1 MDDSP
6 TQLIYLHQLIC
17 SSNLGDSSKS
27 LSLMNNEPM
36 RLLLFM
42 SSACGNKPMEGVTAA
57 LLNLTF
63 SDKLVYTIHIRNT
76 MVN

>member
-17 SSNLGDSSKS
+17 SSNLGGLIQVFIVDEQRTYEVIA
-27 LSLMNNEPM
+27 LYDQCLRQQAYGRGN
-36 RLLLFM
+36 
-42 SSACGNKPMEGVTAA
+42 CG